1 MEETNKSGSNS
12 GSEKSDKYEIYTAIL
27 IGVATF
33 LGALSAYFSVLWSGQ
48 SQESYIQAVKLQGE
62 ANTYYLE
69 NLNSLTQL
77 QMDGFQDE
85 MFYAEWKD
93 NVEKGDPDAAYYF
106 SLLSEGYQKDLQENP
121 ENSSNWE
128 KEFGEKLTVL
138 EQQFSEVEAMTDSA
152 ESYMKK
158 GQEENNYGDDFT
170 FATVLLT
177 IVLFFGGLAA
187 LKTKDKVRVI
197 YMVFAGVILLISV
210 IRIVTVPFP

>member
-1 MEETNKSGSNS
+1 MEETKSSGSKP

-27 IGVATF
+27 IGLATF

-48 SQESYIQAVKLQGE
+48 SQEAYIQAVRLQGD

-69 NLNSLTQL
+69 NLNQLTQL

-85 MFYAEWKD
+85 MFYAEWK
-93 NVEKGDPDAAYYF
+93 NNLQKGDPDAAYYF
-106 SLLSEGYQKDLQENP
+106 SLLSEGFQKDLQENP
-121 ENSSNWE
+121 ENATNWE
-128 KEFGEKLTVL
+128 KEFGDKIAAL
-138 EQQFSEVEAMTDSA
+138 EQQFSEVDAMSDSA
-152 ESYMKK
+152 ETFMKK
-158 GQEENNYGDDFT
+158 GQEANNHGDDFT

-197 YMVFAGVILLISV
+197 YMVFAGIILVISIV
-210 IRIVTVPFP
+210 RIVTVPFP